1 MSIDISLVETLNRW
15 GESHGSFVRVFSN
28 DLVYVV
34 ILLAALWLL
43 RRVLKAHPIHDGWKN
58 FVKSLIIK
66 GFVILAI
73 PAGIAIVV
81 SESISAIYFRE
92 RPFVADSSVE
102 LLVPHAADGGMPSSH
117 IIFMVT
123 LVVSIF
129 FYQKGFASALAAL
142 TLLTGAARVVA
153 GIHYPSDIL
162 VGAIL
167 GVVIVYL
174 YRWFIS
180 ATALSKLL
188 R

>member
-1 MSIDISLVETLNRW
+1 MLIDTSLVEMLNQW
-15 GESHGSFVRVFSN
+15 GENHRSLVRVFSN

-34 ILLAALWLL
+34 ILLAVIWFL
-43 RRVLKAHPIHDGWKN
+43 RRILKAHPIHEGWGN
-58 FVKSLIIK
+58 FVKSLAIK
-66 GFVILAI
+66 GVVIFAI
-73 PAGIAIVV
+73 PVGIAIVV
-81 SESISAIYFRE
+81 SESISTIYPRQ
-92 RPFVADSSVE
+92 RPFVADSNLT

-117 IIFMVT
+117 VIFMVT

-129 FYQKGFASALAAL
+129 FYQKGLASVLAGL
-142 TLLTGAARVVA
+142 TLLTGIARVVS

-162 VGAIL
+162 VGAAL

-180 ATALSKLL
+180 ATSLSNLL

>member
-1 MSIDISLVETLNRW
+1 MSIDTSLVEMLNRW
-15 GESHGSFVRVFSN
+15 GENHGSLVRVFSN

-43 RRVLKAHPIHDGWKN
+43 RRLLKAHPIHEGWKN
-58 FVKSLIIK
+58 FVKHLITK
-66 GFVILAI
+66 GFIILAI

-81 SESISAIYFRE
+81 SESISAIYPRQ

-102 LLVPHAADGGMPSSH
+102 LLVPHAADGGMPSNH
-117 IIFMVT
+117 AIFMVT
-123 LVVSIF
+123 LLVSIF
-129 FYQKGFASALAAL
+129 FYQKGLASVLAAL
-142 TLLTGAARVVA
+142 TLLTGAARVAA

-180 ATALSKLL
+180 TTSLSKLL